1 MAAFED
7 FEFFRTTRL
16 MAAPT
21 AARRTV
27 APDPVLD
34 SAPDALR
41 SELLRLNAVVRR
53 LRAHHRVRRG
63 RRWPARLRRLVRCL
77 LPAARGAA

>member
-1 MAAFED
+1 MAAYED

-16 MAAPT
+16 MAAPAAPRRST
-21 AARRTV
+21 APTAT
-27 APDPVLD
+27 AD

-77 LPAARGAA
+77 LPISRGAA